1 MGLISGRNEEY
12 IRYAIRHTTDVA
24 ILALILKLFP
34 GFTRRYCITGGID
47 NRLIS
52 QLIPMAGTSRKVI
65 HKYIAPIVEERYK
78 AMTSDEHYQ
87 KPVRAL
93 AFTH

>member
-34 GFTRRYCITGGID
+34 GFTRRYCITGSID

-65 HKYIAPIVEERYK
+65 HNTLRPLLKNVTK
-78 AMTSDEHYQ
+78 Q
-87 KPVRAL
+87 
-93 AFTH
+93 